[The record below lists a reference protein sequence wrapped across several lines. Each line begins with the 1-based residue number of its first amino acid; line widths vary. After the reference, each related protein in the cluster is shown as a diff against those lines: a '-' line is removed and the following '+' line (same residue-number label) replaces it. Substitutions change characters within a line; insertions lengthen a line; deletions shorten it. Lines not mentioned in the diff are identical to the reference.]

1 MSKDNRCVI
10 CKHKGIQNSSNL
22 DTNRIYGPSGQP
34 VQVLLCRS
42 HAVELFQ
49 MGQKNFFI
57 HHHKIL
63 FNIINSDEV
72 EFLVILHDTVKE
84 HIDSVY

>member
-10 CKHKGIQNSSNL
+10 CKHKGISNSSNL
-22 DTNRIYGPSGQP
+22 DANRIYNKSGSP
-34 VQVLLCRS
+34 IKVLLCRS

-49 MGQKNFFI
+49 IGQKNFFLQ
-57 HHHKIL
+57 HHKIL
-63 FNIINSDEV
+63 FNILNSDEV
-72 EFLVILHDTVKE
+72 EFLVVLHDTVKE